1 MSPLPKSEMKAKV
14 LHAARDNGSGKEYS
28 IREIGRAQFHLKCG
42 HLTHNIMCGACAQAY
57 KFDVSLVDVGKIH
70 VVSRAQCGGY
80 LGGAIGVCLED
91 EEYRR
96 MRSTLRREFP
106 GRIVC

>member
-1 MSPLPKSEMKAKV
+1 MKAKV
-14 LHAARDNGSGKEYS
+14 LHAARDHGSGKEYS

-42 HLTHNIMCGACAQAY
+42 HLTHNIWCGVYDAQAY
-57 KFDVSLVDVGKIH
+57 KFDVSLVDEGKIH
-70 VVSRAQCGGY
+70 AVSRAQCGGY
-80 LGGAIGVCLED
+80 LGGDIGVISEE

-96 MRSTLRREFP
+96 MRSTLRRKFP